1 MIRLSEGILLENIT
15 NVAQDL
21 RNVPDLTSVYLA
33 CSQEAAETPRP
44 GAWFRSSALAER
56 LLCHARIVYLENSP
70 CFGQPIL
77 FEVKPPT
84 GEPYPGNPELRF
96 GGRGGRVT
104 GPPYPYRGVSQHR
117 AP

>member
-1 MIRLSEGILLENIT
+1 MGSHAF
-15 NVAQDL
+15 AQH
-21 RNVPDLTSVYLA
+21 PS
-33 CSQEAAETPRP
+33 EAAETPWP

-84 GEPYPGNPELRF
+84 GEPYPGDPELRF

-104 GPPYPYRGVSQHR
+104 GPPYPYPERVPKWRCPIGLEDTKPDFSRSHATR
-117 AP
+117 EA